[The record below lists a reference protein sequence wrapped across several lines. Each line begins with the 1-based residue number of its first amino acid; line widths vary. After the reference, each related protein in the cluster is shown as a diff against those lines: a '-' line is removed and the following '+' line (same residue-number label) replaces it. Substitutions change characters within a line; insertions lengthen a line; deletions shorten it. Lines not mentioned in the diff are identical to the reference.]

1 MRSIIVGAAV
11 LLFAAASPAVAQA
24 AATPGP
30 DISHVMVIIAV
41 SPTST
46 TNGVQLAV
54 LTFPSERA
62 CTAAAAVFGQPVDGV
77 TIVARCAPA
86 K

>member
-1 MRSIIVGAAV
+1 VRSITVGAAA
-11 LLFAAASPAVAQA
+11 LLFAAAGPSFTRAV
-24 AATPGP
+24 TP
-30 DISHVMVIIAV
+30 DVSHVMVIIAV

-46 TNGVQLAV
+46 THGVQMTV

-62 CTAAAAVFGQPVDGV
+62 CTAAAAVFGQPVDGL

-86 K
+86 R

>member
-11 LLFAAASPAVAQA
+11 LLFASASPVTTR
-24 AATPGP
+24 AATP
-30 DISHVMVIIAV
+30 DVSHVMVIIAV

-46 TNGVQLAV
+46 THGVQMTV
-54 LTFPSERA
+54 LTFPSARA

-86 K
+86 R